1 LFKEK
6 KELMVRLQ
14 DAREARRQVAK
25 VSEHREC
32 RNFPRPQK
40 TLGCP
45 WGALLGFHMDWQNFF
60 QILIK
65 KKKKKKKERKNNSG
79 ASFFSLLYWSKL
91 SLAPGYY

>member
-65 KKKKKKKERKNNSG
+65 KKKEKERK
-79 ASFFSLLYWSKL
+79 KKQ
-91 SLAPGYY
+91 